1 MFEEF
6 EDKNYK
12 SRSQKKR
19 DSTAAQEL
27 GVRLAN
33 LALADLRK
41 LNIPEDMLEAVAD
54 WKNFSG
60 HEAKRRQMQYIG
72 KLMREMD
79 IDALQERLSAFLA
92 PNRADTASLHAIE
105 TLRDTLVAAEGKD
118 LEMRLSELTEQYPSL
133 KTSHIRHLAETAS
146 SERLNNK
153 PPKAYR
159 ELFKTLKRAMDTP

>member
-79 IDALQERLSAFLA
+79 I
-92 PNRADTASLHAIE
+92 E
-105 TLRDTLVAAEGKD
+105 TLRENLEDFLITSKEDTAALHATEKLREKLLASSPEE
-118 LEMRLSELTEQYPSL
+118 LEATFAAMAEKHPTLSISQL
-133 KTSHIRHLAETAS
+133 RHLVLTAHD
-146 SERLNNK
+146 EREK
-153 PPKAYR
+153 KRPPKAYR
-159 ELFKTLKRAMDTP
+159 ELFKRLRDLA